1 VERSSMPT
9 PRAYAGAAVSAGEI
23 FVIGGIN
30 KDGLLSVNEGYL
42 PELDN
47 GLDNPWEKAV
57 SMPDERS
64 AMGVISVVDNIYV
77 IGGKTGEGGRFP
89 SFIYITAD
97 ETWQNF
103 EVPSDNQWSHLGLEL
118 VGKRLFVLGGENS
131 GELTDQT
138 MAYQAIYSVSIPVI
152 IK

>member
-1 VERSSMPT
+1 M
-9 PRAYAGAAVSAGEI
+9 
-23 FVIGGIN
+23 
-30 KDGLLSVNEGYL
+30 
-42 PELDN
+42 
-47 GLDNPWEKAV
+47 
-57 SMPDERS
+57 
-64 AMGVISVVDNIYV
+64 
-77 IGGKTGEGGRFP
+77 IGGKTREGGRFP

-103 EVPSDNQWSHLGLEL
+103 EVPSDNQWSRLGLEL
-118 VGKRLFVLGGENS
+118 VGTRLFVLGGENS